1 MNDSLMSSGIIM
13 MAMLVSIGIAVLITF
28 LVYNVYKDIPAQY
41 QQMPPGQVW
50 LLIIPLFN
58 LYWNFV
64 AYPKISESYRL
75 YAQSKGQ
82 DDGSDYG
89 LQQAK
94 NYAICMII
102 GLVCGIASLIG
113 LVLWIMWLVKMYDY
127 KKRLVAA

>member
-1 MNDSLMSSGIIM
+1 MNEGMMSTGIIM
-13 MAMLVSIGIAVLITF
+13 MAFLVGAGIAVLITF

-41 QQMPPGQVW
+41 QQLPPGQVW

-64 AYPKISESYRL
+64 AYPKISESFKL

-89 LQQAK
+89 LSGAK
-94 NYAICMII
+94 NYAIAMAI
-102 GLVCGIASLIG
+102 GIVCGIASLIG
-113 LVLWIMWLVKMYDY
+113 LILWIMWLVKMYDY
-127 KKRLVAA
+127 KKRLLA